1 MIASDNKYENLLFAI
16 IYQAI
21 LDMNYCG
28 KRTEYI
34 VAQKEALIFL
44 FDKTADS
51 HIGFKDLCCLL
62 DFDYEIT
69 MLKIKF
75 VMRQKEIIDQKNISS
90 KQIFHYFKYMPL
102 EDNHLQQN

>member
-1 MIASDNKYENLLFAI
+1 MITSDNKYENLLFAI

-21 LDMNYCG
+21 LDLNLMSE
-28 KRTEYI
+28 RTEYI
-34 VAQKEALIFL
+34 VANKEANIFL

-69 MLKIKF
+69 ILKIKF
-75 VMRQKEIIDQKNISS
+75 VMRQKTIIDQKNISS

-102 EDNHLQQN
+102 EDNYLQQN

>member
-1 MIASDNKYENLLFAI
+1 MITSDNNYENLLFAI

-21 LDMNYCG
+21 LDLNLISE
-28 KRTEYI
+28 RTEYI
-34 VAQKEALIFL
+34 VANKEANTFL

-62 DFDYEIT
+62 GFDYEIT
-69 MLKIKF
+69 ISKIKF
-75 VMRQKEIIDQKNISS
+75 VIKQKTIINQKNISS

-102 EDNHLQQN
+102 ENNHLQQN